1 MYYNIMYILLLYY
14 YFIVYKSFHDM
25 ILLSRIIKV
34 TTNRNI
40 IEHDSKYSFK
50 IQFQAPLKQ
59 IIVIT
64 QV

>member
-1 MYYNIMYILLLYY
+1 
-14 YFIVYKSFHDM
+14 M

-50 IQFQAPLKQ
+50 IKFQAPLKQ